1 MTSILIGCITF
12 ALIAIYDWAQMHKF
26 TWLKPVF
33 LLSAVTLCIGIVGVL
48 SVPAEFKFTIWLR
61 IVAWI
66 GLAIFLSLLLYSV
79 LIEIPLRNK
88 SSHLNPDN
96 NRILIDTGTYA
107 LTRHPGVLWF
117 AGTAICMILLHPSRL
132 TLAAGVIWT
141 VLNILLVWI
150 EDSHFFPFVFSGYL
164 HYKKRTP
171 FLWPNRKSLQRCI
184 LTVGLKKS
192 HPE

>member
-33 LLSAVTLCIGIVGVL
+33 LLSVVTLCIGIVGVL

-88 SSHLNPDN
+88 SSYLNPDN

-117 AGTAICMILLHPSRL
+117 GGAAVCMILLHPSL
-132 TLAAGVIWT
+132 LIISAGILWT
-141 VLNILLVWI
+141 AVDVLLVWV
-150 EDSHFFPFVFSGYL
+150 EDRYFFPNTFPSYAE
-164 HYKKRTP
+164 YKTRTP
-171 FLWPNRKSLQRCI
+171 FLIPNKSSMRKC
-184 LTVGLKKS
+184 LTTLKADIKS
-192 HPE
+192 E